1 MEQQLGM
8 LEARLVRRE
17 QELTRVLDESKASG
31 HLERLR
37 LQNIHEQVRSRMVYI
52 LKSRVNEITFVF
64 VGNERKR

>member
-37 LQNIHEQVRSRMVYI
+37 LQNIHEQV
-52 LKSRVNEITFVF
+52 
-64 VGNERKR
+64 